1 MDGVPLRANCQSL
14 RRACLVRV
22 LADTIVPVMRLTSSY
37 CDVAAVDRLVQFIT
51 GSSQLP
57 ASGFSALSPL
67 ITFSPSPGYGK
78 LPTAH
83 TWYVSGYGKLPT
95 AHTWYVSG

>member
-1 MDGVPLRANCQSL
+1 M
-14 RRACLVRV
+14 
-22 LADTIVPVMRLTSSY
+22 SSY

-95 AHTWYVSG
+95 AHTWYVSGYGKLPTAHTWYVSGYGKLATAHTWYKR